1 MPGTSPIGTPV
12 AANFLGVMFDM
23 DFLFFDTVEFTNGGA
38 LRPIASKVS
47 HQELIAIIFVY
58 P

>member
-1 MPGTSPIGTPV
+1 MPSASPTGTPV
-12 AANFLGVMFDM
+12 AANLLSVTFDM
-23 DFLFFDTVEFTNGGA
+23 DFLFFETVEFADGGA

-47 HQELIAIIFVY
+47 CEEFIAIIFVY